1 MVRLARSHAPSP
13 ERARFASPR
22 LAATLL
28 FLAGGMP
35 AQQPA
40 EPTFTDGQAQ
50 VVEAFSDPKQWIR
63 EELWVEAEF
72 DSDDDGKRDRLHVD
86 VTRPRQ
92 TDSEG
97 LKVAVIYESSPYYAG
112 TSSDDKKYFW
122 DPRQELGGKPKER
135 PHPPA
140 IPFKKNSPRISES
153 LVGDWVPRGFAV
165 VHSEAPG
172 TGQSQGAPTIGGP
185 VEGLAPKAV
194 IDWLNGRAKAF
205 TAPTDGK
212 EVKAYW
218 STGKVG
224 MTGTS
229 YNGTIPLA
237 AACTGVE
244 GLAAIIPVA
253 PNTSYYRYYRSNGL
267 VRHPGGWLGE
277 DMDVLYDF
285 IHSGDPK
292 RRDDNDRKV
301 RDAVL
306 EAKQDRVTGDYNDF
320 WAGRDLWRE
329 LDKVEAACLFAH
341 GLNDWNVMPDH
352 SIHPYLVLKERGVPV
367 QLFLHQG
374 GHGGDPP
381 LAQMNRWFTRW
392 LYDVE
397 NGVEDDPRAWVVRE
411 GVRRNEPTAYLD
423 YPHPASVAV
432 TVRPGAGGGA
442 IGPLRLDGP
451 VAAAIEKLVDD
462 VGVSGTDLAKA
473 ERSPH
478 RLLFALP
485 PLKEPL
491 HLSGTPRLAVRLAS
505 SKPAANFSVW
515 VVALPWTETR
525 DLNMNL
531 ITRGWADPQNR
542 NSLTTS
548 APLEPGEF
556 VDLEFDLQP
565 DDQVIPA
572 GERIALMLFSSDQD
586 FTLWPRAG
594 TELSIDLSGTWL
606 SLPVVGGTAAL
617 TKAIG
622 ADGS

>member
-1 MVRLARSHAPSP
+1 MARPAGRFPLVPVVGSLAFALLSTAP
-13 ERARFASPR
+13 
-22 LAATLL
+22 
-28 FLAGGMP
+28 LAGGALG
-35 AQQPA
+35 AQEKA
-40 EPTFTDGQAQ
+40 EPTFVDGQAQ
-50 VVEAFSDPKQWIR
+50 VVEGFRDPKAWIR

-72 DSDDDGKRDRLHVD
+72 DSDDDGKRDRLHID

-97 LKVAVIYESSPYYAG
+97 LKLAVIYESSPYYAG
-112 TSSDDKKYFW
+112 TASDDKQFFW
-122 DPRQELGGKPKER
+122 DPRQSIGGKPNER
-135 PHPPA
+135 PHPPE
-140 IPFKKNSPRISES
+140 IPYRKNSPRISES
-153 LVGDWVPRGFAV
+153 LIGEWVPRGFAV

-172 TGQSQGAPTIGGP
+172 TGQSQGAPTVGGP
-185 VEGLAPKAV
+185 IEGLAPKAV

-205 TAPTDGK
+205 TAPSGGK
-212 EVKAYW
+212 EQKAYW

-237 AACTGVE
+237 AACTGVD

-292 RRDDNDRKV
+292 RRADNNKKV

-306 EAKQDRVTGDYNDF
+306 LAHQDRVTGDYNDF

-329 LDKVEAACLFAH
+329 LEKVEAACLFAH
-341 GLNDWNVMPDH
+341 GLNDWNVMPEH

-381 LAQMNRWFTRW
+381 HAQMNRWFTRW

-397 NGVEDDPRAWVVRE
+397 NGVEDDPRCSVVRE
-411 GVRRNEPTAYLD
+411 GARRGEPTPYPD
-423 YPHPASVAV
+423 YPNPGSAAV
-432 TVRPGAGGGA
+432 IVRPGKGGDA
-442 IGPLRLDGP
+442 IGPLAIDGAP
-451 VAAAIEKLVDD
+451 VAAIEKLVDD
-462 VGVSGTDLAKA
+462 VAVSGSDLAKA

-478 RLLFALP
+478 RLLYALP
-485 PLKEPL
+485 ALKEPL
-491 HLSGTPRLAVRLAS
+491 HLSGTPRLTVRLAS
-505 SKPAANFSVW
+505 SKPATNFSVW
-515 VVALPWTETR
+515 LVALPWTATR

-531 ITRGWADPQNR
+531 ISRGWADPQNR
-542 NSLTTS
+542 NSLTSS
-548 APLEPGEF
+548 APLAPGEF
-556 VDLEFDLQP
+556 VDLAFDLQP

-572 GERIALMLFSSDQD
+572 GEQIALLLFASDQD
-586 FTLWPRAG
+586 FTLWPPAG
-594 TELSIDLSGTWL
+594 TELSIDLAGTAL
-606 SLPVVGGTAAL
+606 SLPVVGGKAAL
-617 TKAIG
+617 LQALGTPG
-622 ADGS
+622 G